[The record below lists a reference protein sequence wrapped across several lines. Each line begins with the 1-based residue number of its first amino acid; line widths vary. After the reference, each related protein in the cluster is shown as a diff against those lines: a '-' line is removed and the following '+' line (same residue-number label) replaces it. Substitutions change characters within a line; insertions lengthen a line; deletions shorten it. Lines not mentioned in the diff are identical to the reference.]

1 MTHCFFNNNSR
12 LKIQTPSRLIANQT
26 FAINGGDTFLKSYS
40 LPVSTSE
47 WTIVIALAFLFL
59 NRFFTQSYASW
70 INFGTFKRAY
80 PKNRPRYPPALPIML
95 KNTFKMVLAFFS
107 IPFFYKTYICLA
119 RHLPNSACRSML
131 LRFNTSL
138 YVESLNSAHKSIK
151 FELVPD
157 INAGPY

>member
-1 MTHCFFNNNSR
+1 M
-12 LKIQTPSRLIANQT
+12 IVNQT
-26 FAINGGDTFLKSYS
+26 FAINGGDTFLMCYP
-40 LPVSTSE
+40 LPVSTSDS
-47 WTIVIALAFLFL
+47 TIVIALTSLFL

-70 INFGTFKRAY
+70 INFGTFNRAY
-80 PKNRPRYPPALPIML
+80 PKNSPRYPPALPIMF
-95 KNTFKMVLAFFS
+95 KNMFKMVLAFFN
-107 IPFFYKTYICLA
+107 IPFFYKTYISLA